1 MDARMERVTLGRT
14 DLEVSV
20 IGFGGWPA
28 GGLHQNLGMDIGW
41 SRVSPRQIH
50 RAVNV
55 ACDAG
60 INLFDTCSAYGNSE
74 AVLAQA
80 LSTVPRR
87 CFVLCSK
94 VGYVRGQHPNAFAPQ
109 NIRDQLHQTLAH
121 FGTDHV
127 DILSF
132 HNLYFGE
139 QAQYFDGAMETFLR
153 LKEQGKIRYIGARI
167 NHTPTF
173 LAGPDQKI
181 AFAGAEQPLLE
192 KISPDVLQL
201 KFNALMDIESDWV
214 RALRD
219 QVTRSRMG
227 VIVNKPLAQGLL
239 LLKPYPRDGFPV
251 GDHRRRKVEF
261 SPERRRALA
270 RRLRPC
276 YEGRSQA
283 DLVRLF
289 LSYALSICETAA
301 VLVGTRSHAQAK
313 MNFQF
318 ERQSFNADDSE
329 LLSRIRACGSLER
342 TE

>member
-1 MDARMERVTLGRT
+1 MERVTLGRT
-14 DLEVSV
+14 GLEVSV

-41 SRVSPRQIH
+41 ARVNPRQV
-50 RAVNV
+50 RLAVTI
-55 ACDAG
+55 ARDAG
-60 INLFDTCSAYGNSE
+60 VNLFDTCSAYGNSE

-80 LSTVPRR
+80 LAAVPRHS
-87 CFVLCSK
+87 FVLSSK

-109 NIRDQLHQTLAH
+109 NIMDQLHRTLVH

-139 QAQYFDGAMETFLR
+139 QAQYFEGAMETFLR

-167 NHTPTF
+167 NHRPTF
-173 LAGPDQKI
+173 LAGREQQV
-181 AFAGAEQPLLE
+181 AFAGTERPLLDR
-192 KISPDVLQL
+192 ISPDVLQL
-201 KFNALMDIESDWV
+201 KLNALMDVRSDWLQG
-214 RALRD
+214 LRD
-219 QVTRSRMG
+219 QVTKSRMG

-239 LLKPYPRDGFPV
+239 LLKRYPRAGFPA

-261 SPERRRALA
+261 SPKRRRALA
-270 RRLRPC
+270 RRLLP
-276 YEGRSQA
+276 YYQGRSRA

-301 VLVGTRSHAQAK
+301 VLVGTHTDAQAR

-318 ERQSFNADDSE
+318 ERKEFDADDSK
-329 LLSRIRACGSLER
+329 LLSRLRACGYPDANP
-342 TE
+342 